1 MTCHACEGSG
11 RIPVG
16 EYGVDCAAMHNGG
29 RVPDPP
35 GWEECGACHGQ
46 RAPFYRCTH
55 CEWLG
60 TLDEAEDDASIG
72 PEATLCPEC
81 FSHIEPNGAEE

>member
-1 MTCHACEGSG
+1 MTDYFAFHNPPPSRDVQADID
-11 RIPVG
+11 RIP
-16 EYGVDCAAMHNGG
+16 DHFARIAAIED
-29 RVPDPP
+29 R
-35 GWEECGACHGQ
+35 
-46 RAPFYRCTH
+46 RAAEHTPAQFYRCTH

-81 FSHIEPNGAEE
+81 FSHIEPNEADE